1 MDFHL
6 FVWIFSLS
14 FRSKHGQNLGI
25 SSTYPIFRTF
35 FANVSW
41 FQAYLKVFVI
51 HPIGEMKPPGLPVT
65 LQPQVMYHNEG
76 NDSDYTVYVYIYI
89 YQMVK

>member
-1 MDFHL
+1 MDFQL
-6 FVWIFSLS
+6 EFQVKTWTKSRDFQYLSNFS
-14 FRSKHGQNLGI
+14 KI
-25 SSTYPIFRTF
+25 

-65 LQPQVMYHNEG
+65 LQPQVMYDNEG
-76 NDSDYTVYVYIYI
+76 NDSDYTVYIYIYI